1 MANFKTDGM
10 TVEQILSLG
19 DEVLNGF
26 SQRELSHALRTVALA
41 ANKRIN
47 RLEKQATK
55 TAEGWESN
63 ASKKG
68 IAVDALNA
76 VSDDAK
82 RKNGGRFYV
91 GDKNRN
97 QIYAEL
103 SRAREFMNMKTSTV
117 SGAVE
122 VRKQREKR
130 LFGKTREEAKAEEKK
145 KQRKKKKTETAATPT
160 GNTQTSG
167 NIANDYEQR
176 LKDTYKAYR
185 EYCENHF
192 LKKGQ
197 ESSTALKEIGRV
209 ILSGSNKNEAIE
221 QAENKLKEE
230 YNKEQDE
237 RNKAF
242 NNGFGKYFTNRKI

>member
-1 MANFKTDGM
+1 MANYKTDGM
-10 TVEQILSLG
+10 TVAQILSLG
-19 DEVLNGF
+19 DDVLNGF
-26 SQRELSHALRTVALA
+26 TQRELSHALRTVALA

-47 RLEKQATK
+47 SLEKQATK

-63 ASKKG
+63 ANKRG
-68 IAVDALNA
+68 IAIDALNA
-76 VSDDAK
+76 VSDDGK

-130 LFGKTREEAKAEEKK
+130 LFGKTREEAKADEK
-145 KQRKKKKTETAATPT
+145 KQRKKNNTRTTQTETPT
-160 GNTQTSG
+160 GNTTKEK
-167 NIANDYEQR
+167 NIANNYEQR

-185 EYCENHF
+185 EYRENHY

-197 ESSTALKEIGRV
+197 ESSTVLKEMGRV
-209 ILSGSNKNEAIE
+209 ILLGGNKDEAIKK
-221 QAENKLKEE
+221 AENELIEE

-237 RNKAF
+237 RNES
-242 NNGFGKYFTNRKI
+242 FGSSIKYSTSRKI

>member
-1 MANFKTDGM
+1 MANYKTDGM

-26 SQRELSHALRTVALA
+26 TRRELSHALRTVALA

-47 RLEKQATK
+47 SLEKQATK
-55 TAEGWESN
+55 TSEGWESN
-63 ASKKG
+63 ANKKG
-68 IAVDALNA
+68 IAIDALNA
-76 VSDDAK
+76 VSDDGK

-103 SRAREFMNMKTSTV
+103 SRAREFMNMKTSTI

-145 KQRKKKKTETAATPT
+145 NTRTTQTETPT
-160 GNTQTSG
+160 GNTTKEK

-185 EYCENHF
+185 EYRENHY

-197 ESSTALKEIGRV
+197 ESSTVLKEMGRV
-209 ILSGSNKNEAIE
+209 ILLGGNKDEAIKK
-221 QAENKLKEE
+221 AENKIIEE

-237 RNKAF
+237 RNKS
-242 NNGFGKYFTNRKI
+242 FGSSIKYSTSRKI